1 MASTTGV
8 EPSSVRTTAFE
19 RSAPR
24 DLRIFLALDQYCP
37 GISLRSTA
45 ADWVVSACSVVASV
59 VAPRLLSMPDTMANT
74 TDKAKKIASTI
85 RIFLI
90 TLDGRDGA
98 FSSSSPYCGI
108 DLGYSRYGWR
118 DS

>member
-1 MASTTGV
+1 MTGV

-37 GISLRSTA
+37 GISLRSTVLDEADSVCSA
-45 ADWVVSACSVVASV
+45 AVSAVEL
-59 VAPRLLSMPDTMANT
+59 PRLLSMPDTMANT
-74 TDKAKKIASTI
+74 TDSAKKIASTM

-90 TLDGRDGA
+90 TLDERDG
-98 FSSSSPYCGI
+98 FLSSSSPYCGI
-108 DLGYSRYGWR
+108 DLGYSRYGSR